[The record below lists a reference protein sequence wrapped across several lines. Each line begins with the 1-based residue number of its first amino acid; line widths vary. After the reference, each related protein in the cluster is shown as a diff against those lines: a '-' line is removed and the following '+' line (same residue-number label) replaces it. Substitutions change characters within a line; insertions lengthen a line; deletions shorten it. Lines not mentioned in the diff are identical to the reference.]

1 MDWVEGHVGV
11 SSNDHVKNRKMKNE
25 SGSRGH
31 REA

>member
-11 SSNDHVKNRKMKNE
+11 SPNGHEKNEKMKSK
-25 SGSRGH
+25 SGARGH